1 MFSSITMAPP
11 DSILGLAEAFKKD
24 PRPHKI
30 NLSIGV
36 YCDESGKTPVLPSV
50 KEAER
55 RLLAG
60 EQSKS
65 YLPIEGTPLYGQ
77 QVQAMQLGATHEAV
91 TSKRIITA
99 HTPSGTAALRVA
111 ADFIKKNLPSAT
123 VWISDPTW
131 PNHPQI
137 FQAAGLHCKTYPYFD
152 PAANDLAFDKMLSAL
167 ATIPAGDV
175 VLLHGCCHN
184 PSGIDPTPAQ
194 WRSIAQTLQQRRV
207 IPFLDFAYQGF
218 GRGLE
223 EDAIGL
229 RELVT
234 PGAEVIVASSFSK
247 NFGLY
252 NERVGALSVVAADA
266 DAATRVMSQVKSAIR
281 ANYSNPPCHGGA
293 IVSTILSDPALK
305 AQWENELAQMR
316 RRIQSMR
323 ELFVHAL
330 RQNGVTADF
339 SFITRQL
346 GMFSFSGLTKAQVD
360 RLRDE
365 FAVYVVGNGRINV
378 AGMTPANMPALAQAI
393 KAVM

>member
-1 MFSSITMAPP
+1 MFASITMAPP

-36 YCDESGKTPVLPSV
+36 YCDESGKTPVLASV
-50 KEAER
+50 KQAER

-60 EQSKS
+60 ENSKS
-65 YLPIEGTPLYGQ
+65 YLPIEGTPQFGQ
-77 QVQAMQLGATHEAV
+77 LVQAMLLGATHEAV

-111 ADFIKKNLPSAT
+111 ADFLKKNLPAAT
-123 VWISDPTW
+123 LWLSEPTW

-137 FQAAGLHCKTYPYFD
+137 FQAAGLTCKIYPYFD
-152 PAANDLAFDKMLSAL
+152 PASNNLAFDKMLAAL
-167 ATIPAGDV
+167 ANIPAGDV
-175 VLLHGCCHN
+175 VLLHGCCYN

-194 WRSIAQTLQQRRV
+194 WRSIAQIVKQRGV
-207 IPFLDFAYQGF
+207 LPLLDFAYQGF

-223 EDAIGL
+223 EDAVGL

-252 NERVGALSVVAADA
+252 NERVGAMSVVAADA
-266 DAATRVMSQVKSAIR
+266 DAAARVLSQVKSAIR
-281 ANYSNPPCHGGA
+281 ANYSNPPSHGGA
-293 IVSTILSDPALK
+293 IVSMILSDPALK
-305 AQWENELAQMR
+305 LQWENELADMR

-323 ELFVHAL
+323 VLFVSTL
-330 RQNGVTADF
+330 QQQGVTADF

-346 GMFSFSGLTKAQVD
+346 GMFSFSGLNQTQVQ

-378 AGMTPANMPALAQAI
+378 AGMTPSNMPALAEAI